1 MVILYDMERF
11 KQILITIIFIAFF
24 IFVMT
29 LPGCKVI
36 ERVEYVT
43 KTDTVVLVDHKIDSA
58 YVKDSVYVYKNS
70 DTVYIS
76 KWRERIKYIEKKDSI
91 YISSTDT
98 LYVDKV
104 NYKEVEKKRPV
115 RNVFA
120 FIGLLSVVVFVGY
133 LLYRFK
139 K

>member
-1 MVILYDMERF
+1 MERF

-58 YVKDSVYVYKNS
+58 YVKDSVYIFKNA

-76 KWRERIKYIEKKDSI
+76 KWREKIKYIEKKDSI
-91 YISSTDT
+91 YINSTDT
-98 LYVDKV
+98 LYIDKV

-115 RNVFA
+115 RDILAILEVVSLL
-120 FIGLLSVVVFVGY
+120 GLVCLI
-133 LLYRFK
+133 LYK
-139 K
+139 LKS

>member
-1 MVILYDMERF
+1 MERF

-24 IFVMT
+24 IFVIT

-43 KTDTVVLVDHKIDSA
+43 KTDTVVLVNHKIDSA
-58 YVKDSVYVYKNS
+58 YVKDSVYIYKNA
-70 DTVYIS
+70 DAVYIY

-104 NYKEVEKKRPV
+104 NYKEVERKHPV

-120 FIGLLSVVVFVGY
+120 FVGLLSVVVFVGY